1 MPSFSRTDEIE
12 VAADVIVGAGRDLV
26 LMDLLFRAG
35 AVFGVDLLVGAPAKP
50 LLGGSQNDFAPA
62 GALSGIDAGRLH
74 VQRPHFRVAAFPA
87 HHVGVVPLPPGVAL
101 VPLVAPTARLIS
113 FLTLPLALALP
124 LPARHLQDAL
134 PTGPDRERLALFVPL
149 ALPLTFAFVAVLVFF
164 AVRIVLRVAGLP
176 LPASALS
183 LSARL
188 ADEATEPR
196 HPLRAPLPLL
206 PKLLAEIL
214 EPLAQFLP
222 LLVGHFLFGHAVDVF
237 GSLVEVVG
245 REPQLT
251 HDVFGRLRE
260 VAIQPIELAARP
272 LLRFVLA
279 L

>member
-113 FLTLPLALALP
+113 FLTLPLALALALP
-124 LPARHLQDAL
+124 LTARHLQDAL
-134 PTGPDRERLALFVPL
+134 PPRTDRERLALFVPL

-214 EPLAQFLP
+214 EPL
-222 LLVGHFLFGHAVDVF
+222 
-237 GSLVEVVG
+237 
-245 REPQLT
+245 
-251 HDVFGRLRE
+251 
-260 VAIQPIELAARP
+260 
-272 LLRFVLA
+272 
-279 L
+279 